1 MKNSRWKLDKSNWA
15 YVEGW
20 LSIAGNV
27 LLFALKYWAGLA
39 TGSIAII
46 ADAWHT
52 LSDSLSSV
60 IVLIG
65 AKISKKPADE
75 DHPFGHGRADLIS
88 AFIIGILLLLVAF
101 EFIMQSYE
109 TLINRESTTFGTLAI
124 VVMIV
129 SVVTKE
135 LLAQF
140 AYYGARKTNS
150 KVLRA
155 DAWHHRSDAISSLV
169 ILVGIFLGNYFWWI
183 DGALGMIVAL
193 LIGHAAYQI
202 ISDSIHSLLGESP
215 SATMIEEVKQCCV
228 KLHSDTLVPHHFHAH
243 TYGDHTELT
252 FHICLPNDMPIQDAH
267 EIASKL
273 EDGIREEFGY
283 VSTIHIEPL
292 EYDEI
297 RE

>member
-1 MKNSRWKLDKSNWA
+1 MSKIKFKLDKSNWA
-15 YVEGW
+15 FVEGW
-20 LSIAGNV
+20 LSIIGNI
-27 LLFALKYWAGLA
+27 LLFGLKYWAGVV

-60 IVLIG
+60 IVIVG
-65 AKISKKPADE
+65 AKIAKKPADK

-101 EFIMQSYE
+101 DFVIESYQ
-109 TLINRESTTFGTLAI
+109 TLKNHESSQFGTIAV
-124 VVMIV
+124 VVMIASIV
-129 SVVTKE
+129 IKE

-155 DAWHHRSDAISSLV
+155 DAWHHRSDAFSSLV
-169 ILVGIFLGNYFWWI
+169 ILIGIFLGPYYWWI
-183 DGALGMIVAL
+183 DGAMGMIVAFM
-193 LIGHAAYQI
+193 IGYAAYQI
-202 ISDSIHSLLGESP
+202 INDSIHSLLGESP
-215 SATMIEEVKQCCV
+215 SDTIIEELISTIEEVYPID
-228 KLHSDTLVPHHFHAH
+228 LEPHHFHLH

-252 FHICLPNDMPIQDAH
+252 FHIKLEKNMPIKEAH
-267 EIASKL
+267 DIATIL
-273 EDGIREEFGY
+273 EKAIVDKFGY

-292 EYDEI
+292 FTKE
-297 RE
+297 